1 MLVGMVGKVP
11 RGISVL
17 LKEEELVE
25 VARAKSEYLPKE
37 SVLVGVVEKIER
49 EITSIHVKGKRVG

>member
-1 MLVGMVGKVP
+1 MLVGVVGKVP

-49 EITSIHVKGKRVG
+49 EITEYSY